1 MTRGINVESRVVNFI
16 IIAKLLKISN
26 SKFFWLV
33 FIERNHCFFLKKLT
47 SLIDHYVWGHSLN
60 NLLYPN
66 C

>member
-16 IIAKLLKISN
+16 IIAKLQKISN
-26 SKFFWLV
+26 SKFFLV
-33 FIERNHCFFLKKLT
+33 GFYWKKPLFYKILT

-66 C
+66 